1 MNTSLSKYYYYKALS
16 QQVDDQQLKKS
27 LILSAN
33 EFLNNEYLALKKQV
47 LFTSNFIKQ
56 VNNRI
61 L

>member
-16 QQVDDQQLKKS
+16 QQVDNQQLKNS

-47 LFTSNFIKQ
+47 TVTSKLIEH